1 MRTIEKVFNVYTID
15 ELTETAKE
23 KALETMSEWYAD
35 DFANHY
41 SEEFLKSAE
50 AFAAKFN
57 MKVTDW
63 SIGLYDRNYITVD
76 TQGYFELTNEE
87 RNALVKE
94 LNESFESESDG
105 VCSLTGVY
113 TDCYFFDYFTANG
126 KTSYNSI
133 HKDIVEAVDF
143 ALRVFVSQEEENS
156 RNEETLK
163 ELANR
168 NEREFYENGTV
179 YNG

>member
-1 MRTIEKVFNVYTID
+1 MRKIEKVFNVYAIN

-23 KALETMSEWYAD
+23 KAFETMWEWYAD
-35 DFANHY
+35 DFVNHY
-41 SEEFLKSAE
+41 SEEFLKSAQ
-50 AFAAKFN
+50 AFVEKFN
-57 MKVTDW
+57 MKVTGW
-63 SIGLYDRNYITVD
+63 SIGLYDRNYIRVKTD
-76 TQGYFELTNEE
+76 DYFNLTNEE

-133 HKDIVEAVDF
+133 HKDIVEAVDY

-156 RNEETLK
+156 RNEDVLK
-163 ELANR
+163 ELAEGR
-168 NEREFYENGTV
+168 ELEFYENGTV
-179 YNG
+179 YSG